1 MDMRE
6 QLYMLAIEEH
16 GGIRRAAETLH
27 ISPPALSIFLSN
39 LENRSGIRLFDRI
52 GKQFL
57 PTQAGQLYLDHARQM
72 LAVNEHYEREL
83 QKYKEGTAG
92 TIRFGIQPRRTL
104 YLLAEVLTVFSQT
117 YPEVEIIPYEENTD
131 AMTRQLLSGELDF
144 AILNLPKTNPALL
157 YTPLYR
163 DCLVAVVSREHPA
176 VHGQMIEEGAA
187 EALPTIDL
195 KCFDGER
202 FILQKPD
209 QAIRHYSDLA
219 IACDGAHPG
228 QIFVLENMES
238 AAQLAA
244 EGYGIAFNFYQYIR
258 NFHYKKPVFCFLT
271 GDRSQNIEYS
281 LVTLKGKEPTAPV
294 LELMRLFQKMGGK

>member
-6 QLYMLAIEEH
+6 QLYMIEIERH
-16 GGIRRAAETLH
+16 GGIKGAAEALH

-39 LENRSGIRLFDRI
+39 LESRSGIRLFDRI

-83 QKYKEGTAG
+83 LKYKEGTAG

-104 YLLAEVLTVFSQT
+104 YLLAEVLTVFSKR

-131 AMTRQLLSGELDF
+131 SMTRQLLSGELDF
-144 AILNLPKTNPALL
+144 AILNLPKTNPALI

-176 VHGQMIEEGAA
+176 ARRWRMEEGET

-195 KCFDGER
+195 KCFNGER

-219 IACDGAHPG
+219 IARDGAQPG

-238 AAQLAA
+238 ACQLAA

-258 NFHYKKPVFCFLT
+258 NFHYRKPVFCFLT
-271 GDRSQNIEYS
+271 GDRSQDIEYAM
-281 LVTLKGKEPTAPV
+281 VTLKGKEPTAPV